1 MVTTAFMECMRD
13 LKDNQ
18 IDLEHNESLRKELAK
33 KERFQRNDIESAS
46 VTEQVAH
53 IGLKNA
59 EMTGIGDAVQPN

>member
-33 KERFQRNDIESAS
+33 RER
-46 VTEQVAH
+46 
-53 IGLKNA
+53 L
-59 EMTGIGDAVQPN
+59 